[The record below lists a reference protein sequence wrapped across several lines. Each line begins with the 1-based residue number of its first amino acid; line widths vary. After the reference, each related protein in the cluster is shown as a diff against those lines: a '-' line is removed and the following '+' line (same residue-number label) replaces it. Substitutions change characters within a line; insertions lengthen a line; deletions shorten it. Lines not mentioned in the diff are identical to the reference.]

1 MNRLLLILGF
11 IVAGWSGLIA
21 QTTIEGKVT
30 DTKSGEAIL
39 FGTIAFIQRWR
50 LDHRY

>member
-11 IVAGWSGLIA
+11 IMAGWSGLIA

-39 FGTIAFIQRWR
+39 FGTIALYSCLSLI
-50 LDHRY
+50 HI